1 VLPGSR
7 GGFIALAAFGDQAIY
22 FPPFFLA
29 VGIFL
34 FDFTRHEKDALIRDL
49 EDHGG
54 IPFSGRRNNACD

>member
-1 VLPGSR
+1 MPAGPPR
-7 GGFIALAAFGDQAIY
+7 GFVGLTAFGDQAFD
-22 FPPFFLA
+22 FPPFLLA

-54 IPFSGRRNNACD
+54 TL

>member
-1 VLPGSR
+1 MLPGSR

-49 EDHGG
+49 EVHG
-54 IPFSGRRNNACD
+54 RTL